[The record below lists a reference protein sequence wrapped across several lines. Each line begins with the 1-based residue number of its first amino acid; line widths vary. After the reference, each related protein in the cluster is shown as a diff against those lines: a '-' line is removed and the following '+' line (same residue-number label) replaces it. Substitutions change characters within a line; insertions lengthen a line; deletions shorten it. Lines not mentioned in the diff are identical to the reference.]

1 MFASG
6 EQVLGKDMEE
16 RERQSVKLIAQ
27 LQSVTEKYNTT
38 ERQRDSLETTVD
50 DVSRLVILTHAQIAS
65 ISDHRDDVTVV
76 CRGEQVRVVTLF

>member
-16 RERQSVKLIAQ
+16 RERQSAKLIAQ

-50 DVSRLVILTHAQIAS
+50 DVSR
-65 ISDHRDDVTVV
+65 
-76 CRGEQVRVVTLF
+76 

>member
-50 DVSRLVILTHAQIAS
+50 DVSRLVMSSLMRKSQLLCQIIAMTS
-65 ISDHRDDVTVV
+65 LS
-76 CRGEQVRVVTLF
+76 